1 MNILLVCAGG
11 ISTSFFVQNIRHEFE
26 EQKIEGSV
34 MAKSITEVP
43 EFINMVDIIFIAPQ
57 AVFFKE
63 KVEKIADPRITA
75 SNTPRTWGM
84 LKFSSICNRKAIRYT
99 MTACT
104 NPRTPEEN
112 AFPRTRAL
120 RGAGSPAV
128 CEQSPCLFPR

>member
-63 KVEKIADPRITA
+63 KVEKFCSQRSIPCQVIDPATYGQMDGKKIVSLA
-75 SNTPRTWGM
+75 KNILQKG
-84 LKFSSICNRKAIRYT
+84 
-99 MTACT
+99 
-104 NPRTPEEN
+104 
-112 AFPRTRAL
+112 
-120 RGAGSPAV
+120 G
-128 CEQSPCLFPR
+128 